1 MRVLFLYATLVLIWG
16 STWAA
21 IRYQLGPV
29 AVEVS
34 VAYRFAI
41 AASVLFAFALL
52 SGRSLR
58 IPLRQYPM
66 IVLQGLLL
74 FSGNYFLVYYA
85 TGYITSGLIAV
96 VFSALVLVNTVNE
109 RLFFKTPID
118 RSIIIAAALG
128 LAGIALIFWP
138 EIGRLSLSDNTMIGI
153 VCALLSLF
161 IASLGNM
168 AAYSNTGKNLSVIV
182 VNAHGMLW
190 GAALSA
196 LIAGLLGRDFNFST
210 ETSYVASLLYL
221 AVPGSA
227 IAFGCYL
234 VLMRRIGSARTAYSS
249 VLFPVVALTISTVIE
264 DYQWSLLSATG
275 VILTLLG
282 NWLVLLRVHK
292 IADVAIVAEHK

>member
-1 MRVLFLYATLVLIWG
+1 MQVLLLYAVLVLIWG

-41 AASVLFAFALL
+41 AASILFAFALAT
-52 SGRSLR
+52 GRNLR
-58 IPLRQYPM
+58 IPWRLYPM

-85 TGYITSGLIAV
+85 TAYITSGLIAV
-96 VFSALVLVNTVNE
+96 VFSGLVLVNAVNE
-109 RLFFKTPID
+109 RLFFKTPVD
-118 RSIIIAAALG
+118 RSIVIAATLG
-128 LAGIALIFWP
+128 LSGIALIFWP
-138 EIGRLSLSDNTMIGI
+138 EIGHLSLSDGTLFGIG
-153 VCALLSLF
+153 CALLSLF

-168 AAYSNTGKNLSVIV
+168 AAYANTGKNLSVIA
-182 VNAHGMLW
+182 VNAHGMMW
-190 GAALSA
+190 GSALSA
-196 LIAGLLGRDFNFST
+196 LIALLLGREFNFST
-210 ETSYVASLLYL
+210 ELPYLASLLYL
-221 AVPGSA
+221 ALPGSA

-234 VLMRRIGSARTAYSS
+234 ALMRRIGSARTAYSS

-264 DYQWSLLSATG
+264 NYHWSLLSATG

-282 NWLVLLRVHK
+282 NWLALLRVHK
-292 IADVAIVAEHK
+292 IADVAMVEPHK